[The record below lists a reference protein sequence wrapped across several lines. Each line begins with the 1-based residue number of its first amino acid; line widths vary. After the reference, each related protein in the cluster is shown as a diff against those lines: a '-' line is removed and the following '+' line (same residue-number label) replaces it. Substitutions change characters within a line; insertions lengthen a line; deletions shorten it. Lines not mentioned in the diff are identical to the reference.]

1 MQLVTTANTLLVRAE
16 MMHLQSNVDIIDA
29 VVHLCATSGIELE
42 AAAAVIRSNPIIKSR
57 IQVEAENLNFLK
69 RGARLPF

>member
-1 MQLVTTANTLLVRAE
+1 MTTANTLLVQAE

-29 VVHLCATSGIELE
+29 VVHLCSISGIEIE
-42 AAAAVIRSNPIIKSR
+42 AAAAVIKSSPLLKSR
-57 IQVEAENLNFLK
+57 VQAEAENLNFLK